1 MSDAVLYEV
10 ADAVATVTINR
21 PDAMNAADASVRDGL
36 REAFERAAD
45 DDEVRAVLLTG
56 AGERAF
62 CAGQDLEEGAGY
74 TIDDVDRWFTEMHSM
89 YAAVRALDKP
99 SVAALFGAVA
109 GAGYQIA
116 LYCDLRVAH
125 PEVRIGQPEV
135 KTGLGSILGTS
146 VMDWH
151 LPFGINAEL
160 SLMGDFISGER
171 AWQVGIV
178 NHLVPRE
185 QVFEKAM
192 DLARALGERPPHAIK
207 ITKQRMRELTQ
218 PQFDDILVA
227 GRKYQRLAYESGE
240 PQRLMRE
247 MHQKMK
253 KR

>member
-1 MSDAVLYEV
+1 VPAVNTERAGEIAIVRL
-10 ADAVATVTINR
+10 NR
-21 PDAMNAADASVRDGL
+21 PERLNAINADIR
-36 REAFERAAD
+36 RELPLALAPINAD
-45 DDEVRAVLLTG
+45 STVRAVVITA
-56 AGERAF
+56 AGDRAF
-62 CAGQDLEEGAGY
+62 SAGQDLQEGAGY
-74 TIDDVDRWFTEMHSM
+74 TIDDVERWFTEMHAMHAS
-89 YAAVRALDKP
+89 VRALDKP

-109 GAGYQIA
+109 GAGYQLA

-125 PEVRIGQPEV
+125 PEARIGQPEV

-146 VMDWH
+146 LMAWH